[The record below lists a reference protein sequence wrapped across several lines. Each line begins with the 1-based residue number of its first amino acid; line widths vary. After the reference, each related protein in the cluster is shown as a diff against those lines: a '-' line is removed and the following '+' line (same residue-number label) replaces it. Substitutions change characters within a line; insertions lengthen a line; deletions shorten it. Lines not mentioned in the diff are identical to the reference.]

1 MLTEKVADGFINQ
14 LMNRYPVQ
22 VLKAL
27 LRDKTTKKN
36 IVWADNEYSYLG
48 HGFHADDQITV
59 EKITGRGNK
68 TIRPRTEKDEDRQ
81 FSRTK
86 AHAEVFTPSWLCCR
100 MNNYLDEEWFG
111 VADVFNILHDRQW
124 VSSKS
129 PVEFGAL
136 TWRQYVDSRRLEI
149 TCGEAPFICSRY
161 DTVTGRK
168 LSVSERVGFLD
179 RKLRV
184 VSENAEDYETWL
196 KWSYRALEST
206 YGYEYQGDN
215 LLVARINVLETFVE
229 NMQSRWNRIPELN
242 EILHAVNIIV
252 WNLWQMDGFTDVVAG
267 TLPVERFG
275 QIDLFKPSGEE
286 IKQKVQLCRIH
297 DWRANRSLLYADLK
311 HKRSSGMKKFYAVI
325 GNPPY
330 QEKAVGDQK
339 TYQKPIYP
347 DFMDESY
354 MVGEKVEL
362 VHPARFLFD
371 AGSTPKKWNKKILQD
386 KNMRVLEFQ
395 PDSSCFFPSLG
406 RKGIKGGIAVTYR
419 DAKNEIGPIGEF
431 LPFNELY
438 PIVKKVSSESFV
450 SFSTIVSSRTVYG
463 LTDNLYRD
471 YPEAVAKLSRGHQ
484 YDMSTNIFDC
494 LPELFH
500 DVKPQDSC
508 EYVQIYGRATGKR
521 IFKWI
526 RKKYVRTPKN
536 GSFGKFKIVIS
547 KANGNG
553 DFGEVISSPMILS
566 PNQGHTETFIGVGN
580 FDSNYEAESCLQYL
594 STKFTRGLLGA
605 AKVTPDVTPNSWKYV
620 PLQDF
625 TDDSDIDWSE
635 SIPKIDQQLY
645 KKYGLTDDEIDF
657 IETHVKEMD

>member
-100 MNNYLDEEWFG
+100 MNNYLDDEWFG

-129 PVEFGAL
+129 PVEFGDL

-168 LSVSERVGFLD
+168 LSVSDRVGFLD

-184 VSENAEDYETWL
+184 VSENAEDYKTWL
-196 KWSYRALEST
+196 KWAYRALEST

-215 LLVARINVLETFVE
+215 LLVARMNVLETFAE
-229 NMQSRWNRIPELN
+229 NMQSRWDRIPELD
-242 EILHAVNIIV
+242 EVLHAVNIIV
-252 WNLWQMDGFTDVVAG
+252 WNLWQMDGFTDAVAG
-267 TLPVERFG
+267 TLPVKRFG
-275 QIDLFKPSGEE
+275 QMNLFESSGESIE
-286 IKQKVQLCRIH
+286 QKARLCRIY

-311 HKRSSGMKKFYAVI
+311 YKRSSGMKKFYAVI

-330 QEKAVGDQK
+330 QEKASGNQK

-347 DFMDESY
+347 AFMDEAFK
-354 MVGEKVEL
+354 VGGKVEL
-362 VHPARFLFD
+362 IHPARFLFN
-371 AGSTPKKWNKKILQD
+371 AGSTSKAWNHKMLSD
-386 KNMRVLEFQ
+386 KHFKVLDYQ
-395 PDSSCFFPSLG
+395 SDSSVVFPSVQL
-406 RKGIKGGIAVTYR
+406 KGGVAVTYR
-419 DAKNEIGPIGEF
+419 DESKILGPIRTF
-431 LPFNELY
+431 TPYSQLNTIL
-438 PIVKKVSSESFV
+438 KKVIETKGFL
-450 SFSTIVSSRTVYG
+450 SFSSIVESRTVYG
-463 LTDNLYRD
+463 LTDAMHRD
-471 YPEAVAKLSRGHQ
+471 YPEASARLSNGHLH
-484 YDMSTNIFDC
+484 DMSTNIFEL
-494 LPELFH
+494 LPQIFYN
-500 DVKPQDSC
+500 DKPSDNK
-508 EYVQIYGRATGKR
+508 EYIRIYGRENNVRKL
-521 IFKWI
+521 KWI
-526 RKKYVRTPKN
+526 KKQYVSTPKD
-536 GSFGKFKIVIS
+536 GSCEQFKIAIPS
-547 KANGNG
+547 ANGAG
-553 DFGEVISSPMILS
+553 IFGEALSSPIILE
-566 PNQGHTETFIGVGN
+566 PGIGHTESFISIGKLETQVMSERCLKYITSKFVRSMLGVM
-580 FDSNYEAESCLQYL
+580 
-594 STKFTRGLLGA
+594 
-605 AKVTPDVTPNSWKYV
+605 KVTQHITPGSWEYV
-620 PLQDF
+620 PMQNF
-625 TDDSDIDWSE
+625 TDNSDIDWMQSVSE
-635 SIPKIDQQLY
+635 IDQQLY
-645 KKYGLTDDEIDF
+645 KNMVLVTMRLSLSKRMSGR
-657 IETHVKEMD
+657 